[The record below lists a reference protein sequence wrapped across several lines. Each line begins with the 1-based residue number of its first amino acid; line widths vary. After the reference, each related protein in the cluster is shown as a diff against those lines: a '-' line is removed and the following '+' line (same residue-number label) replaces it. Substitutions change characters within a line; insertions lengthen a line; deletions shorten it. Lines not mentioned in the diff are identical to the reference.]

1 MSIKH
6 QQGIMTLLIT
16 SILLSAALIVTLGSY
31 KNLFYQIKRAQNEVT
46 ARQQHWQAEGG
57 LECLFTYVKQ
67 DISTIDELIPVGHGK
82 LNQICKNALNLS
94 QLNITDLGASSYQIN
109 AKSHNGWTQLSK
121 TFTMQN
127 NSGKGV
133 IQTTS
138 RLTTYGDLEVS
149 PDAKGGLNE
158 DGEYECVS
166 ITYKYSYTLK
176 GSPSAK
182 YQTEGIKEDSL
193 YAGSPAGECTK
204 NTTSDVVLMNHASKT
219 KTDNPDNSDPDL
231 KDDFVHDNKVDP
243 FESFFG
249 YNKTP
254 ENITKVKDSFPT
266 AGKINISSIDDAK
279 RCGELIKEAFD
290 KVDQV
295 WVTGN
300 CIIAESLNLGNNG
313 NNTLVIENGM
323 FANFGSTVLEGSIFH
338 LVDNTQEQFS
348 PENID
353 SFWQSMFYDK
363 VDMGNGHIANVPTV
377 LQGAEQYINKDNKEG
392 KTVYVDAGSFKATGG
407 YGFDSDGLGVSI
419 AGAMELSFN
428 SSKRPTSGLNNI
440 RWQQGS
446 WYAQ

>member
-1 MSIKH
+1 MRAKY
-6 QQGIMTLLIT
+6 QQGMTTLLIT
-16 SILLSAALIVTLGSY
+16 SILLSAALVVTLGSY

-67 DISTIDELIPVGHGK
+67 DISTIDKLTRIGHGQ
-82 LNQICKNALNLS
+82 LNQICKDALNLS
-94 QLNITDLGASSYQIN
+94 QLNITDFADGRYQIN

-121 TFTMQN
+121 IFTMHN
-127 NSGKGV
+127 NSSKGA

-138 RLTTYGDLEVS
+138 RLTTYGDLQVN
-149 PDAKGGLNE
+149 PDAKGGINE

-166 ITYKYSYTLK
+166 ITYKYSYTLQ

-182 YQTEGIKEDSL
+182 YQTEGIKGNSL
-193 YAGSPAGECTK
+193 YAGSPAGSCTQ
-204 NTTSDVVLMNHASKT
+204 NTTTNVHLTGHASKT
-219 KTDNPDNSDPDL
+219 KTDNPDNSDPEL
-231 KDDFVHDNKVDP
+231 KDDFVHDNKIDP

-249 YNKTP
+249 YKKTP
-254 ENITKVKDSFPT
+254 ENIAKVKDSFPT
-266 AGKINISSIDDAK
+266 AGKINISDNVQAK
-279 RCGELIKEAFD
+279 QCGQLIKNALD
-290 KVDQV
+290 LVDQV

-300 CIIAESLNLGNNG
+300 CILTESFTLNKKE

-348 PENID
+348 PDNID

>member
-1 MSIKH
+1 MRAKY
-6 QQGIMTLLIT
+6 QQGMTTLLIT
-16 SILLSAALIVTLGSY
+16 SILLSAALVVTLGSY

-67 DISTIDELIPVGHGK
+67 DISTIDKLTPIDHGQ
-82 LNQICKNALNLS
+82 LNQICKDALNLS
-94 QLNITDLGASSYQIN
+94 QLNITDFADGRYQIN

-121 TFTMQN
+121 IFTMHN
-127 NSGKGV
+127 NSSKGA

-138 RLTTYGDLEVS
+138 RLTTYGDLQVN
-149 PDAKGGLNE
+149 PDAKGGINE

-166 ITYKYSYTLK
+166 ITYKYSYTLQ

-182 YQTEGIKEDSL
+182 YQTEGIKENSL
-193 YAGSPAGECTK
+193 YAGSPAGSCTQ
-204 NTTSDVVLMNHASKT
+204 NTTTNVYLTGHASKT
-219 KTDNPDNSDPDL
+219 KTDNPDNSDPEL
-231 KDDFVHDNKVDP
+231 KDDFVYDNKIDP

-249 YNKTP
+249 YKKTP
-254 ENITKVKDSFPT
+254 ENIAKVKASFPT
-266 AGKINISSIDDAK
+266 QGIINISDNVQAK
-279 RCGELIKEAFD
+279 QCGQLIKNALD
-290 KVDQV
+290 LVDQV
-295 WVTGN
+295 WVSGN
-300 CIIAESLNLGNNG
+300 CILTESFTLNKKE

-440 RWQQGS
+440 RWQKGS